1 MPETVASLL
10 NRVWA
15 EFRRA
20 GITDDLRIIEGV
32 AAFLLEQENISL
44 SKDLP
49 RKPEAQDLEEASI
62 KDLLRQASELAG
74 GAAALFDRYVLF
86 RLPEMRAGGQYPTP
100 RHIVRLMVNLAQTD
114 GQSVADLACGS
125 GGFLVHSSGRTRLGV
140 EISPEWARIAR
151 ANLLLHKKR
160 GRVREGSALKVIQKQ
175 ETFKRI
181 LMNPPFGAKIRSD
194 FGARSETALTY
205 LALDHLKENG
215 RAALLVP
222 GGLLFAGSQAESNLR
237 KRLVDEFTLEA
248 IITLPEDALQPYSS
262 LTAHLILILNKP
274 PGKDTCTWFLHPVYD
289 GYTGGRGRDLTQ
301 EPKIP
306 NDLTLVEETIKA
318 IREPLPGVKEI
329 PILAKA
335 LLYQGKMLGLL
346 IRPADAEIT
355 LASARYLPP
364 QTGKDEKPALL
375 LLEVQQLEVQGKD
388 RHETWRVTLDE
399 SLNIQREES
408 PDSLIR
414 ARLGLK
420 KQDPLPPPDVFQ
432 SQSIHWGDAE
442 PKRVGGILVKHADGA
457 PQLMGVAIPLAALRA
472 RAYDLRPE
480 NYLRAPEIRPELVRP
495 HDILLQIHERQQRL
509 LQQMDRLAGWLV
521 PEGPV
526 ERLVPSQVDWQEPL
540 GALNETQQAIWENIR
555 AQADGD
561 RAQPFTVDDIVD
573 DVKGNFDENEV
584 RLALNLFEAMGLIVP
599 ITLRHPES
607 GQPMNFYRLVEQ
619 NDRWAGP
626 EGGEG

>member
-1 MPETVASLL
+1 
-10 NRVWA
+10 
-15 EFRRA
+15 
-20 GITDDLRIIEGV
+20 
-32 AAFLLEQENISL
+32 
-44 SKDLP
+44 
-49 RKPEAQDLEEASI
+49 
-62 KDLLRQASELAG
+62 
-74 GAAALFDRYVLF
+74 
-86 RLPEMRAGGQYPTP
+86 
-100 RHIVRLMVNLAQTD
+100 
-114 GQSVADLACGS
+114 
-125 GGFLVHSSGRTRLGV
+125 
-140 EISPEWARIAR
+140 
-151 ANLLLHKKR
+151 
-160 GRVREGSALKVIQKQ
+160 GSALKVIQKQ
-175 ETFKRI
+175 ETFQCI

-205 LALDHLKENG
+205 LALDHLAQDG

-222 GGLLFAGSQAESNLR
+222 SGLLFAGSQAESNLR

-262 LTAHLILILNKP
+262 LTAHLILVLNKP
-274 PGKDTCTWFLHPVYD
+274 PKKDACAWFLHPVYD

-301 EPKIP
+301 EPKVP
-306 NDLTLVEETIKA
+306 NDLTLVEEAVRA
-318 IREPLPGVKEI
+318 IREPLPEVNRS

-346 IRPADAEIT
+346 IRPADAKIT

-375 LLEVQQLEVQGKD
+375 LLEVRQPEAQGKD

-399 SLNIQREES
+399 NPSIQRETDS
-408 PDSLIR
+408 DSLIR

-420 KQDPLPPPDVFQ
+420 KQEPIPPPDVFQ
-432 SQSIHWGDAE
+432 SQSIPWGNAKSE
-442 PKRVGGILVKHADGA
+442 RVGGILVKCANGA
-457 PQLMGVAIPLAALRA
+457 PQLMGVAIPRDALQA

-495 HDILLQIHERQQRL
+495 HDILLQIHQRQQRL
-509 LQQMDRLAGWLV
+509 LRQMDRLAGWLV
-521 PEGPV
+521 PEGPK
-526 ERLVPSQVDWQEPL
+526 EREGPLRLDGQEPL

-561 RAQPFTVDDIVD
+561 RAQPFTVD

-607 GQPMNFYRLVEQ
+607 GEPMNFYRLVEQ
-619 NDRWAGP
+619 NDHWAGP
-626 EGGEG
+626 EGEKEKRRER